1 MPRFRRF
8 FSVFVVVASLVAA
21 QAPPEIVASVARESE
36 TNSQVMAHL
45 DHLAN
50 QIGPRLTGSERL
62 TKACEW
68 ARDQFKSFGIENA
81 RLEQWGK
88 IDVGF
93 DRGVHA
99 GFVNAGAESRPVM
112 FGTNAWTPG
121 TGGMKE
127 GPAVLAP
134 ATDAGLPDLRAKAK
148 GAWVVLPSG
157 PPAPGASD
165 RLPQEIEA
173 VCVDE
178 GALGLIRN
186 GGQLIITGGRYR
198 TKWNDLPKLVRINL
212 YRDDYANVVESLGA
226 GKKVRLGFDVQNRF
240 KEGPVPVFNVLA
252 DIPGT
257 EKPDEIVIVGGH
269 IDSWDGATGTTDNGT
284 GTATTLEAARLLMAA
299 GAKPRRTIRFMLWSG
314 EEEGLLGSVAWVRD
328 HAAELDNISAVLV
341 HDGGTNYVS
350 GIQST
355 AAMLPA
361 IQTAFEPVITML
373 GQKLEDSVEKTPE
386 GRPARGESRRAP
398 ESRRAAEA
406 VEPVVRGADE
416 SMKFKISLVAGLSP
430 GSSDHD
436 SFLAR
441 GVPGFFWRQ
450 AGRANYR
457 YTHHTQYDTYGAAI
471 PEYQKHSAKV
481 IALGALGIANLDAK
495 LSRENLV
502 SATRGPGLRRLGVQF
517 GGDGLKVDEVTPDGR
532 GAAAGLKVGDQVVK
546 VDDIAVKDATT
557 FRDALRLGAPKK
569 VITYVR
575 DGKEL
580 QATVDFGESRG
591 DSRPA
596 SRIAR

>member
-1 MPRFRRF
+1 
-8 FSVFVVVASLVAA
+8 
-21 QAPPEIVASVARESE
+21 
-36 TNSQVMAHL
+36 
-45 DHLAN
+45 
-50 QIGPRLTGSERL
+50 
-62 TKACEW
+62 
-68 ARDQFKSFGIENA
+68 
-81 RLEQWGK
+81 
-88 IDVGF
+88 
-93 DRGVHA
+93 
-99 GFVNAGAESRPVM
+99 M

-121 TGGMKE
+121 TEGMKE

-134 ATDAGLPDLRAKAK
+134 ATDAGLADLRAKAK

-157 PPAPGASD
+157 PPASGASD
-165 RLPQEIEA
+165 RLPQEIETI
-173 VCVDE
+173 CVDE

-186 GGQLIITGGRYR
+186 SGQLILTGGRYR
-198 TKWNDLPKLVRINL
+198 TKWDDLPKLVRINL
-212 YRDDYANVVESLGA
+212 YRDDHADVVESLEA

-299 GAKPRRTIRFMLWSG
+299 GAKPKRTIRFMLWSG

-328 HAAELDNISAVLV
+328 HAAELDDISAVLV
-341 HDGGTNYVS
+341 HDGGTTTSRGSSRPRRCSRRSRPRS
-350 GIQST
+350 GRSSRCSARSSRTPST
-355 AAMLPA
+355 RLLPRAAP
-361 IQTAFEPVITML
+361 
-373 GQKLEDSVEKTPE
+373 PE
-386 GRPARGESRRAP
+386 ANPGGRPIQAGRRTGGAGRAGRGRVHEVRIS
-398 ESRRAAEA
+398 
-406 VEPVVRGADE
+406 PV
-416 SMKFKISLVAGLSP
+416 SGLSP

-502 SATRGPGLRRLGVQF
+502 SAQRGPGLRRLGVQF
-517 GGDGLKVDEVTPDGR
+517 GGDGLKIDEVTPDGR

-591 DSRPA
+591 DSRRPRA
-596 SRIAR
+596 SRGKNAGASGFCVGKDVLRDVGATLERRL